1 MTDASLIT
9 NGLIQQVTLWSTE
22 PLFDNLNDD

>member
-9 NGLIQQVTLWSTE
+9 NGLIQQVTLRSTE
-22 PLFDNLNDD
+22 ALFDNLNDD